1 MVPLP
6 FRPLEAPQAIVSQIS
21 CCRFSATPFVG
32 APIYYENMDQ
42 RDTVGCLELSQV
54 RRVDLKLA
62 SDCLRSNLELSIPR
76 ALM

>member
-6 FRPLEAPQAIVSQIS
+6 FRPLKAPQAIVSQIS

-42 RDTVGCLELSQV
+42 HDTVDCIELSQV
-54 RRVDLKLA
+54 RRVYLKLA
-62 SDCLRSNLELSIPR
+62 SDWLCSNLELSVPR
-76 ALM
+76 AVM